1 MGEKLEI
8 QAGYMRPTSA
18 HRKHGVLKVIADL
31 RKSRKSTA
39 KPAKDA
45 EKCLFFS
52 VISAI
57 SPGGTPGR
65 CAVKMSF
72 PENRLDFENTL
83 SPKAAHLDE
92 TRIGGY
98 NFASS

>member
-1 MGEKLEI
+1 V
-8 QAGYMRPTSA
+8 
-18 HRKHGVLKVIADL
+18 HHGILKVLADL

-57 SPGGTPGR
+57 SPGGTLPAGHRDGAGR

-72 PENRLDFENTL
+72 PENRPDFENTL
-83 SPKAAHLDE
+83 ASALPAD
-92 TRIGGY
+92 RIWPILVKG
-98 NFASS
+98 FMIRRI